1 VVAHVSKKKE
11 VNKMFKEIIQ
21 AISKSP
27 YLSKKEM
34 AKQLN
39 IEENLIEQIFLDL
52 IRMGYL
58 KKEVCDSSCN
68 TCPISNFCAKT
79 DSKIEYWEITSKGH
93 QLIQSN

>member
-1 VVAHVSKKKE
+1 
-11 VNKMFKEIIQ
+11 MFKEVIQ
-21 AISKSP
+21 VISKSP

-58 KKEVCDSSCN
+58 KREVCDSSCH
-68 TCPISNFCAKT
+68 TCPVSNFCAKT
-79 DSKIEYWEITSKGH
+79 DTKIEYWEITPKGY
-93 QLIQSN
+93 QLIRSS

>member
-1 VVAHVSKKKE
+1 
-11 VNKMFKEIIQ
+11 
-21 AISKSP
+21 
-27 YLSKKEM
+27 
-34 AKQLN
+34 
-39 IEENLIEQIFLDL
+39 LDL

-79 DSKIEYWEITSKGH
+79 DSKIEYWEITSKGY